1 MLQYTH
7 QKFYMGVLI
16 KNNKKIIVL
25 YGGAQEILILVK
37 ICTKWAEMIHKGTN
51 PCYNI
56 TVVYFLYNVVVF
68 GA

>member
-1 MLQYTH
+1 MLRCNAVLQYTR

-37 ICTKWAEMIHKGTN
+37 K
-51 PCYNI
+51 
-56 TVVYFLYNVVVF
+56 
-68 GA
+68 